1 MNILKIRDS
10 TRDSFTLGEACNK
23 TSVQYPDV
31 LIKRLLNGEFYAVRS
46 ELAKLFQSKGMLTIL
61 YPLETTQSTSNS
73 SANNLVSYPTST
85 SSSSVQTLPESFYLN
100 ETIET
105 IEICS
110 TELQPARPVTDSD
123 SDEFIDVVN

>member
-1 MNILKIRDS
+1 MYEFLLYHDDLIR
-10 TRDSFTLGEACNK
+10 
-23 TSVQYPDV
+23 
-31 LIKRLLNGEFYAVRS
+31 RLLNGEFYAVRS

-61 YPLETTQSTSNS
+61 SSVETTQSTSNS
-73 SANNLVSYPTST
+73 SANNLDSYPTST